1 MKMKLALVAL
11 AAMSSIP
18 STTFAASRLAK
29 LLMIITATTAAG
41 AAENP
46 CLCGFSASGES
57 YGLKDGECPD
67 VQTFSNK
74 YTEAVCLPEMPSVR
88 TISQS
93 DGRSITCCL
102 ADDCHEGHEESMNQK
117 RLINEATI
125 KIASNRARAIKEKK
139 LTRAGQKAER
149 RVKLYL
155 GRRK

>member
-1 MKMKLALVAL
+1 
-11 AAMSSIP
+11 MSSIP
-18 STTFAASRLAK
+18 STTFAASRLAR

-67 VQTFSNK
+67 VQTFSNQ
-74 YTEAVCLPEMPSVR
+74 YTEAVCLPKMPSVR

-93 DGRSITCCL
+93 DGREITCCL
-102 ADDCHEGHEESMNQK
+102 ADDCHGGHVESMDQR
-117 RLINEATI
+117 RLINEETI
-125 KIASNRARAIKEKK
+125 KMASDRARAIKAEELK
-139 LTRAGQKAER
+139 RAGQKAER
-149 RVKLYL
+149 RVKPYL